1 MALVNHDTKEVQ
13 FKIVYCGPAFSGK
26 TTNLHHIHGR
36 IDDDRRGDLLSM
48 ATSTDRT
55 VFFDYLPIDAV
66 LIKGYHT
73 KFQLYTV
80 PGQVAYNATRQ
91 LVLRGADGLV
101 FVADSSP
108 EKLEENVQA
117 LRTTEENLAQNGVVM
132 EEVPFVLQ
140 FNKRDVPG
148 AVAVEHLNL
157 LLNQRATPFPVV
169 EAVSSQGYNVFATL
183 NAVAEEVLQR
193 FHVSIAGSG
202 GDVRSARSEAGV
214 PVA

>member
-1 MALVNHDTKEVQ
+1 MALVNHDEREVQ
-13 FKIVYCGPAFSGK
+13 FKIVYCGPAFGGK
-26 TTNLHHIHGR
+26 TTNLHHIHSR
-36 IDDDRRGDLLSM
+36 LEEQQRGELLSM

-108 EKLEENVQA
+108 ERLEANVQA
-117 LRTTEENLAQNGVVM
+117 LQTLEGNLVENGIKLEEI
-132 EEVPFVLQ
+132 PFVLQ
-140 FNKRDVPG
+140 YNKRDVG
-148 AVAVEHLNL
+148 EAVEVEHLEL
-157 LLNQRATPFPVV
+157 VLNQRRVRMPFFETVASEGV
-169 EAVSSQGYNVFATL
+169 NVFATL
-183 NAVAEEVLQR
+183 NAVSQEVLRR
-193 FHVSIAGSG
+193 FHESVNDELPAG
-202 GDVRSARSEAGV
+202 A
-214 PVA
+214 VAAAV